1 MAGSGVGHVMDT
13 MRQWERQSQ
22 GRLPEPSAC
31 WAASQSSKTATQG
44 EGVGFDGPKRAKGA
58 NGISW

>member
-1 MAGSGVGHVMDT
+1 MAIVATGGKQWWQAVVWEHVMDT

-31 WAASQSSKTATQG
+31 WAAS
-44 EGVGFDGPKRAKGA
+44 
-58 NGISW
+58 